1 MSDRTGFLTEEE
13 ALAAV
18 GRLDRVR
25 LARFVR
31 TEVIR
36 PADAGG
42 TMVYRQIDIA
52 RMELLCDLCDDFE
65 MNDDELE
72 IVMELVDQLHGTRND
87 LLALMRALGDEPE
100 EVLARVMERVDRRS
114 T

>member
-1 MSDRTGFLTEEE
+1 MTDRPVFLTEEE
-13 ALAAV
+13 TLAAV

-31 TEVIR
+31 AEVIH

-42 TMVYRQIDIA
+42 RMVYRQVDIA

-65 MNDDELE
+65 LDDDALG
-72 IVMELVDQLHGTRND
+72 IVMGLVDQLHGTRGD
-87 LLALMRALGDEPE
+87 LLALMRALAE
-100 EVLARVMERVDRRS
+100 EEEDVRRRIMGRLDR
-114 T
+114 